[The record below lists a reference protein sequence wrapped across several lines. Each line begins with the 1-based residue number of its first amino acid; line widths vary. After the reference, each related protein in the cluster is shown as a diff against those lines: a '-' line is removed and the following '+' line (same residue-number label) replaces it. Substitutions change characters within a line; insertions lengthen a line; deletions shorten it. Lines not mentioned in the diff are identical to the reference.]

1 LASDLVLSPVESKKR
16 GAMNTKIKLFKPI
29 YRTIMKPSISLLF
42 IAGVCLTFLPAATFA
57 QTSSR
62 VVSGSSNQDDFSKKF
77 REGRDLI
84 DKEEWA
90 KAADK
95 FSEAV
100 AVYPNNKSA
109 DAALYW
115 LAYCYKRQKKFKEME
130 VALDRLLK
138 EFPASSW
145 ADDAKVMKMEIPK
158 PRPANRV
165 DQTPP
170 LPNIAALPNI
180 QDLPNVASLPN
191 LFDEPLSF
199 DRETEIK
206 IAAFKSLLFADPKR
220 AIQTMGDILT
230 PDSKASETFKQSVLR
245 ILRNANSL
253 ETQVRSKISASGGG
267 NQLITL
273 LREALITSFQ
283 KESNIKIR
291 KEIIYTLATLNDEQS
306 INYLAQLYGSKSNQE
321 YKEAII
327 NSLLQLVGSWAKPS
341 DKVIDAFARLYDAET
356 DEQFKL
362 LIIQILSDS
371 KQNQA
376 FKKLLE
382 IAKNDKSD
390 KLKLQAIYALRTS
403 NNPEVLKFLE
413 ELIK

>member
-1 LASDLVLSPVESKKR
+1 
-16 GAMNTKIKLFKPI
+16 MNTKIKLFKPI

-42 IAGVCLTFLPAATFA
+42 ITGVCLTFLPAATFA

-138 EFPASSW
+138 GFPASSW

-158 PRPANRV
+158 PRSVNRV

-180 QDLPNVASLPN
+180 QDLPDVASLPN

-230 PDSKASETFKQSVLR
+230 PDSKASETFKQSILR
-245 ILRNANSL
+245 ILRNVNSL
-253 ETQVRSKISASGGG
+253 ETQVRAKIFASGGG

-273 LREALITSFQ
+273 LRETLITSFQ

-306 INYLAQLYGSKSNQE
+306 INYLAQLYGSESNQE
-321 YKEAII
+321 YKKAII

-362 LIIQILSDS
+362 LIIHILSDS